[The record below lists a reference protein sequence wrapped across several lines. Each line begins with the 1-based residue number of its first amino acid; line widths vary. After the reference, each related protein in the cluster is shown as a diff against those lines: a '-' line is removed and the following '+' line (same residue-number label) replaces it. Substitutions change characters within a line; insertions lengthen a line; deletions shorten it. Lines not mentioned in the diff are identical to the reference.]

1 LAEVVLVDERVL
13 LPDLLFIRT
22 AAALQKGLLC
32 IAIGTLLDGVEKVV
46 ALATE
51 LHCISLVVMA

>member
-1 LAEVVLVDERVL
+1 LAEVVLIHQGVL
-13 LPDLLFIRT
+13 LPDLLFIGTT
-22 AAALQKGLLC
+22 AAFQKGLLC

-51 LHCISLVVMA
+51 LHCTSLVVMA